1 MKDLHTIK
9 EATNIIGLTRGA
21 LLAAIQ
27 FKRLDA
33 VKIKNR
39 WMISSQDLM
48 TYRENRWKRNH
59 PLRKG
64 EITIEK
70 AARKYNVPLNSIYSF
85 IYTKQLNS
93 KKKGRAPITFLESD
107 LLEIL
112 SHKMTIKETRQKLK
126 KMKKLAQQKRSQERR
141 RIIA

>member
-48 TYRENRWKRNH
+48 TYRENRWKRTH
-59 PLRKG
+59 PLKKG

-85 IYTKQLNS
+85 IYTRQLKS
-93 KKKGRAPITFLESD
+93 KKKGKAPITFLESD

-112 SHKMTIKETRQKLK
+112 SHKMTVKEMRQKEK
-126 KMKKLAQQKRSQERR
+126 KIKKLAQQKRSQERR